1 MHGAIEAL
9 NSSTRA
15 KLRSTQILTS
25 LPQIVSELLQNS
37 LDAGACQI
45 DIGLDCEEWSCWVK
59 DDGSGISKDGLN
71 IIGGDGGEGRYGTS
85 KECAPGFMNSLST
98 FGFRGEAIASAAELS
113 CMEICSRTSKSKN
126 TWSIIVKGG
135 KTLYTGPAV
144 RWRRE
149 TQGTVICIRDAFYN
163 LPVRRLSHPSHI
175 RTWELVRQEIETYA
189 IVFPHVAFSLEDS
202 RNARETDVNTF
213 RDRNFR
219 IPKTPSILS
228 AFRRIYGR
236 ALTEHVEEI
245 DATRDS
251 MKVVGFISLNGSLS
265 KAYQFLYINKHPVSH
280 CDIRRLIDTSFGSS
294 SFSKN
299 GLDEDGDSSYPR
311 PTTRRSPRK
320 TEKKAVYVLNVT
332 LPPDHVDNIIEP
344 SKTSVQFQNRASILS
359 FVSSVIKSFLMKH
372 GFVLQRDIEPGPQ
385 DSPSRKRRK
394 LEKNF
399 EDSGFMEGNHVSES
413 PSSLHDRH
421 TAEGSNSVLY
431 TSTEDNP
438 SDILWTDPITHE
450 KFLVDARS
458 GNSYRQGDG
467 RTGEPSSGVRQG
479 RRTLQYRHA
488 TSSAPRQADHSIPT
502 WLEKALQENEAYS
515 LSEKRIAS
523 LELNPSICPP
533 VVKNNS
539 FHTEQHQC
547 LASQDKNFAR
557 SLQSDALSRPLTRED
572 LQQAQII
579 GQVDRKFIACAI
591 PVKQPENGLLRTSQ
605 IYREPTSTS
614 PALVLVDQ
622 HAADERIRVEC
633 FLKELCLGFL
643 HYRDEG
649 SSTEKGITQKELQP
663 PLPVLVTRHEAILL
677 KASVGIQRAFHNW
690 GFQFADLSKAA
701 NVNSDDVFAD
711 GSSSEYEQLLV
722 CSVPEVVSE
731 KLLQG
736 EELRDLVKSCL
747 AYFQHSSDSSQITHS
762 TNLRADELAW
772 LGALR
777 LCPKALLDL
786 VNSKAC
792 RGAIMFNDHLTVEQC
807 QRLVY
812 KLSQT
817 SFPFQCAHGRPS
829 LVPLMNIWDYPRHPT
844 RQLERSQY
852 RWSRLEN
859 DKEASI

>member
-1 MHGAIEAL
+1 M
-9 NSSTRA
+9 
-15 KLRSTQILTS
+15 
-25 LPQIVSELLQNS
+25 
-37 LDAGACQI
+37 
-45 DIGLDCEEWSCWVK
+45 
-59 DDGSGISKDGLN
+59 
-71 IIGGDGGEGRYGTS
+71 
-85 KECAPGFMNSLST
+85 
-98 FGFRGEAIASAAELS
+98 
-113 CMEICSRTSKSKN
+113 
-126 TWSIIVKGG
+126 
-135 KTLYTGPAV
+135 
-144 RWRRE
+144 
-149 TQGTVICIRDAFYN
+149 
-163 LPVRRLSHPSHI
+163 
-175 RTWELVRQEIETYA
+175 
-189 IVFPHVAFSLEDS
+189 
-202 RNARETDVNTF
+202 
-213 RDRNFR
+213 
-219 IPKTPSILS
+219 
-228 AFRRIYGR
+228 
-236 ALTEHVEEI
+236 
-245 DATRDS
+245 
-251 MKVVGFISLNGSLS
+251 
-265 KAYQFLYINKHPVSH
+265 
-280 CDIRRLIDTSFGSS
+280 
-294 SFSKN
+294 
-299 GLDEDGDSSYPR
+299 
-311 PTTRRSPRK
+311 
-320 TEKKAVYVLNVT
+320 
-332 LPPDHVDNIIEP
+332 
-344 SKTSVQFQNRASILS
+344 
-359 FVSSVIKSFLMKH
+359 
-372 GFVLQRDIEPGPQ
+372 
-385 DSPSRKRRK
+385 
-394 LEKNF
+394 
-399 EDSGFMEGNHVSES
+399 
-413 PSSLHDRH
+413 
-421 TAEGSNSVLY
+421 
-431 TSTEDNP
+431 
-438 SDILWTDPITHE
+438 
-450 KFLVDARS
+450 
-458 GNSYRQGDG
+458 
-467 RTGEPSSGVRQG
+467 
-479 RRTLQYRHA
+479 
-488 TSSAPRQADHSIPT
+488 
-502 WLEKALQENEAYS
+502 
-515 LSEKRIAS
+515 
-523 LELNPSICPP
+523 ELNPSICPP

>member
-1 MHGAIEAL
+1 M
-9 NSSTRA
+9 
-15 KLRSTQILTS
+15 
-25 LPQIVSELLQNS
+25 LQ
-37 LDAGACQI
+37 
-45 DIGLDCEEWSCWVK
+45 
-59 DDGSGISKDGLN
+59 
-71 IIGGDGGEGRYGTS
+71 
-85 KECAPGFMNSLST
+85 
-98 FGFRGEAIASAAELS
+98 
-113 CMEICSRTSKSKN
+113 
-126 TWSIIVKGG
+126 GG

-149 TQGTVICIRDAFYN
+149 TQGTVVCIRDAFYN

-202 RNARETDVNTF
+202 RNARETDPRT
-213 RDRNFR
+213 DRKFR
-219 IPKTPSILS
+219 IPKTSSILS

-236 ALTEHVEEI
+236 ALTEHIEEI

-251 MKVVGFISLNGSLS
+251 MKIVGFISLNGSLS
-265 KAYQFLYINKHPVSH
+265 KARTSTNTQFLTAIFVVSLTRALALVH
-280 CDIRRLIDTSFGSS
+280 FPKMFIL
-294 SFSKN
+294 
-299 GLDEDGDSSYPR
+299 SSYPGVGTDATTIR
-311 PTTRRSPRK
+311 PLK
-320 TEKKAVYVLNVT
+320 KMGILAILVLTEKKPVYVLNVT
-332 LPPDHVDNIIEP
+332 LPSDHVDNIIEP
-344 SKTSVQFQNRASILS
+344 SKTSVQFQVKLCISLSFLKSLTMGDMLKNRASLLS
-359 FVSSVIKSFLMKH
+359 FISSVIESFLMKH
-372 GFVLQRDIEPGPQ
+372 GFVLRHDIGPTTL

-394 LEKNF
+394 FEKNF
-399 EDSGFMEGNHVSES
+399 DDSGFTEGNSVSE
-413 PSSLHDRH
+413 PPISLHNHHSAD
-421 TAEGSNSVLY
+421 GSNLVLY

-438 SDILWTDPITHE
+438 SDILWIDPITHE

-458 GNSYRQGDG
+458 GNSYRQGDSQS
-467 RTGEPSSGVRQG
+467 GEPSSGIRQG
-479 RRTLQYRHA
+479 RRTLQHKHV
-488 TSSAPRQADHSIPT
+488 TSSALRKADHPIPA
-502 WLEKALQENEAYS
+502 WLQKALQENEVYS

-523 LELNPSICPP
+523 LELSASMCPP
-533 VVKNNS
+533 AVKNHS

-547 LASQDKNFAR
+547 HASKDENFAR

-591 PVKQPENGLLRTSQ
+591 PVKQPENGLLETFQ
-605 IYREPTSTS
+605 IHREPTSTS
-614 PALVLVDQ
+614 PALVLIDQ

-649 SSTEKGITQKELQP
+649 SSTEKGVTQRGLQP
-663 PLPVLVTRHEAILL
+663 PLPVLLTRHEAILL
-677 KASVGIQRAFHNW
+677 KASLGIQRTFHNW
-690 GFQFADLSKAA
+690 GFQFDLSEVAS
-701 NVNSDDVFAD
+701 VNSDDVSAN
-711 GSSSEYEQLLV
+711 GSSSGYEQLLV

-747 AYFQHSSDSSQITHS
+747 AYFQYSSDSSQTIHS
-762 TNLRADELAW
+762 TNLRADEFAW

-807 QRLVY
+807 QKLVY

-829 LVPLMNIWDYPRHPT
+829 LVPLMNLWDYKGHPA